1 VVGTGGAEGGG
12 GDGPEAAVGYVDDGD
27 GEGSARGE
35 LEEPSLVRDGA
46 VGLKQERERVL
57 AAVGDAHRR
66 VEHHVLGAVNE
77 AHVAHRLARVPAG
90 LQRAEDQALHAHAVD
105 PQDLSHPMMR

>member
-1 VVGTGGAEGGG
+1 MA
-12 GDGPEAAVGYVDDGD
+12 
-27 GEGSARGE
+27 
-35 LEEPSLVRDGA
+35 LKSLAKSLNLVWQSYS
-46 VGLKQERERVL
+46 LTSKKKER
-57 AAVGDAHRR
+57 AHRG